1 MHDGPQQPEREEDRE
16 LVRKAVQG
24 DEEAFEALVRRK
36 RERIFWIAYRIVG
49 NEEDAREIAQTTFIR
64 LWKALGKYDPKQSF
78 DTWLYRITVNLAID
92 HYRSRGPVKTFEPL
106 EEGERM
112 RPDAQ
117 APGPIASDPLAA
129 LTGSELRAIFE
140 KLAARLGEKQRAIF
154 VLSQIEGMPTEEI
167 ARVMGISHST
177 VRNHLF
183 QARRSLQE
191 AIRLLYP
198 EYYRSGKGRGE
209 PPRQ

>member
-24 DEEAFEALVRRK
+24 DEDAFGALVRRK

-64 LWKALGKYDPKQSF
+64 LWKAIGKYDPRQSF

-112 RPDAQ
+112 RLDAQ

-129 LTGSELRAIFE
+129 LTGSEL
-140 KLAARLGEKQRAIF
+140 RAIF